1 VNQEGQKETG
11 PAKDVSP
18 RRYPASTGPG
28 LSPTPRSSQLR
39 VLPPVVM
46 ELSPEDFEEV
56 TDLLAELI
64 LERMHGEP

>member
-1 VNQEGQKETG
+1 MSGGRKSETKPG
-11 PAKDVSP
+11 KDVSP
-18 RRYPASTGPG
+18 RRYPASTGAG
-28 LSPTPRSSQLR
+28 SSPSSQLR

-64 LERMHGEP
+64 LERMYAES